1 MKTHTHCIAAAR
13 KGAGLVLVAL
23 LSLAALADRFEA
35 GFARV
40 DITPPL
46 GVPLSGY
53 FGYRPAEKILDP
65 LEATCVA
72 FSDGVKTALVYTVDN
87 LHVSDDVI
95 ARAWTAIARAT
106 GVTRDTVFIASTHT
120 HTGPATEKRYYLRG
134 LSAEAEAEAGALA
147 DVEAAHGDG
156 GDVVIELGTGQCEVE
171 IDGLFEVC
179 ELCFGSKRG
188 AHEGCQNT

>member
-1 MKTHTHCIAAAR
+1 MKTHTHRIAAAR
-13 KGAGLVLVAL
+13 KGAGIVLVAL
-23 LSLAALADRFEA
+23 LSLAALAERFEA

-134 LSAEAEAEAGALA
+134 LTAEAEAEAMKLIHLSNDLMVSRLRA
-147 DVEAAHGDG
+147 
-156 GDVVIELGTGQCEVE
+156 TPPQ
-171 IDGLFEVC
+171 
-179 ELCFGSKRG
+179 R
-188 AHEGCQNT
+188 T